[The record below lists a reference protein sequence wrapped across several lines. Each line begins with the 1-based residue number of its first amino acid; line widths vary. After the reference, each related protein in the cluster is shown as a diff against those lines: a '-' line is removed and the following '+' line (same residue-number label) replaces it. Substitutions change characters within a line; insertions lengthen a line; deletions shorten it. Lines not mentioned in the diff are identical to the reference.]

1 MQKRWSILAI
11 LILLC
16 LLLAACQPAETQ
28 QEPPISPSRNDEETP
43 QADAY
48 AYFGAE
54 APEDALGLIV
64 NFPTEEDLAQI
75 EISESAPLLT
85 DGETMLIV
93 PRYAGS
99 QVELWSL
106 RDDDAANMVFDEML
120 YEKANTPEGFVLET
134 ELIRAEGMPVFGL
147 RISYSPSAGGM
158 QLAEYLFAY
167 DGKDGNPY
175 VEYATVTMVGCP

>member
-1 MQKRWSILAI
+1 MRKKWSILAI

-16 LLLAACQPAETQ
+16 LLLLGCQPT
-28 QEPPISPSRNDEETP
+28 ETP
-43 QADAY
+43 QAPPITPSQDDEEAPKTAAY

-64 NFPTEEDLAQI
+64 NFPTEEDLTQI

-85 DGETMLIV
+85 DGEAMLIV

-99 QVELWSL
+99 QIELWSL
-106 RDDDAANMVFDEML
+106 RDDDAANMVFDEL
-120 YEKANTPEGFVLET
+120 VYEKADTPEGFVLET
-134 ELIRAEGMPVFGL
+134 ELVRAEGMPVFGL
-147 RISYSPSAGGM
+147 RISYSPPEGGV
-158 QLAEYLFAY
+158 QIAEYLFAY

-175 VEYATVTMVGCP
+175 VEYATVAIVGCQ